1 MLPARDQMRYYQYL
15 INVKTIPKVLLR
27 TQFYHRVQ
35 SYLANNGADVWVI
48 HLYHI
53 NKLTL
58 KQSGRYCFIYLCNRT
73 ITYESVIIFFHKVVN
88 KYTID

>member
-27 TQFYHRVQ
+27 TQFYQRVQ

-48 HLYHI
+48 PEHLGHGREMVGNRYLHMFPEKR
-53 NKLTL
+53 NKMKNCSTE
-58 KQSGRYCFIYLCNRT
+58 CF
-73 ITYESVIIFFHKVVN
+73 FVV
-88 KYTID
+88 